1 MKKSFIDFNLMKKLK
16 KAQLKIQQTA
26 FMLIALTIFFALVGL
41 FFVAIMLSGMKDS
54 AESLNEKN
62 AMLLVSKLANSPEFS
77 CGDSF
82 GTSKTNCVDFD
93 KIMALKQNIDIYEG
107 FWKDID
113 SIEVRKIYPSTQN
126 SQNPVKC
133 DIGNY
138 PDCDVIRIKN
148 EEVSGTYSDN
158 FVSLCWQENN
168 GDRFYEE
175 CVIGKLMVSYETI
188 E

>member
-1 MKKSFIDFNLMKKLK
+1 MEKFSKKIKKTE
-16 KAQLKIQQTA
+16 KAQIKIQQTA

-77 CGDSF
+77 CGNSF
-82 GTSKTNCVDFD
+82 GTSKTNCVDLD
-93 KIMALKQNIDIYEG
+93 KIMALKQNIDLYEG

-113 SIEVRKIYPSTQN
+113 SIEVRKIYPSVSISGNQE
-126 SQNPVKC
+126 PIKC
-133 DIGNY
+133 TRANY
-138 PDCDVIRIKN
+138 PDCEIIRIKN
-148 EEVSGTYSDN
+148 EEVSGRYSDN

-168 GDRFYEE
+168 RDMFYEK
-175 CVIGKLMVSYETI
+175 CAIAKLMVSYENV